1 MPYQFKGRIRYSE
14 VDEQR
19 RLTLPGIVDY
29 FQDCS
34 TFQSEKLGVGLDEMQ
49 KRKKAWILA
58 YWQIEINRFPV
69 LGEDVITETWPYAFG
84 GFMGER
90 NFRMKDEKG
99 RTLACANSIWVFM
112 DTERGRIAKID
123 QDILNAYVMEEALP
137 MENAGRK
144 VVVPQESE
152 EREAFVVMK
161 CHLDTNHHVNNG
173 QYILMAEEYL
183 PESFEVHRVRAEYRK
198 SAVLHD
204 TIIPVVAG
212 SDGKC
217 TVVLCD
223 TEHSP
228 YAIVEFSG
236 EQKTKQ
242 HRTE

>member
-1 MPYQFKGRIRYSE
+1 MPYQFRGRIRYSE

-34 TFQSEKLGVGLDEMQ
+34 TFQSEKLGVGLDEM
-49 KRKKAWILA
+49 KRRKRAWILA
-58 YWQIEINRFPV
+58 YWQIEVKRFPV
-69 LGEDVITETWPYAFG
+69 LGEEVITETWPCAFG

-90 NFRMKDEKG
+90 NFRMKDEIG
-99 RTLACANSIWVFM
+99 ETLACANSIWVFM

-123 QDILNAYVMEEALP
+123 HDILSAYVMEEALP
-137 MENAGRK
+137 MANTGRK
-144 VVVPQESE
+144 VMIPQECE
-152 EREAFVVMK
+152 EHESFLVMR

-183 PESFEVHRVRAEYRK
+183 PEGFEVRRVRAEYRK

-204 TIIPVVAG
+204 TVVPAVAIT
-212 SDGKC
+212 DGKC

-223 TEHSP
+223 TERNP
-228 YAIVEFSG
+228 YAVIEFSG